1 MKKMI
6 LVGRSEC
13 GKTTLRQALKGDT
26 IQYEKTQYVNHFDV
40 IIDTPGEYAE
50 TNTLARALALYSY
63 EADVVALLINAT
75 EPYSLYPPNVAPV
88 ANRPVIGIVTQID
101 HPCANTEQAIEWLKL
116 TGADPIFPVSS
127 YTGEGIWQLLEYL
140 KEPGDVLPWENQEEA
155 ERERNVKSTKYEI
168 QEFGQK
174 DFEFI

>member
-1 MKKMI
+1 M
-6 LVGRSEC
+6 
-13 GKTTLRQALKGDT
+13 
-26 IQYEKTQYVNHFDV
+26 
-40 IIDTPGEYAE
+40 
-50 TNTLARALALYSY
+50 
-63 EADVVALLINAT
+63 
-75 EPYSLYPPNVAPV
+75 

-155 ERERNVKSTKYEI
+155 EQERNVKSTKYEI